1 MRIKNLY
8 KMEINIK
15 NLIGKVEI
23 HYHGNEPQEVLG
35 LSEKITEILGNA
47 VADISQVPS
56 REKELDRLKYHE
68 ATTVG
73 LWVID
78 RNPKEVSYEWIKE
91 NAYQIKPTSIC
102 PEYKS

>member
-1 MRIKNLY
+1 
-8 KMEINIK
+8 MEININ

-23 HYHGNEPQEVLG
+23 HYHSNEPQEVVG
-35 LSEKITEILGNA
+35 LEDAISEILGKVVSGA

-56 REKELDRLKYHE
+56 EEKELDRLKYHE